1 MNKEKE
7 TDKAHGVGRRKSAV
21 AQVRL
26 IEKGDS
32 RVVNG
37 IKIEEYFP
45 TVAMQKVCL
54 GPLEVTSTIDD
65 YGMEVKVRGGGKQAQ
80 ADAVRHGIARAL
92 VIAND
97 ELRGQLKTA
106 GMLTRD
112 ARVKERKK
120 YGLKGARR
128 APQFSKR

>member
-1 MNKEKE
+1 MNKEQE
-7 TDKAHGVGRRKSAV
+7 VVRPYGIGRRKSAV

-26 IEKGDS
+26 IEKS
-32 RVVNG
+32 EVRIING

-45 TVAMQKVCL
+45 VVGMQKVCL
-54 GPLEVTSTIDD
+54 SPLEVTSKSDD
-65 YGMEVKVRGGGKQAQ
+65 YGLEAKVRGGGKQAQ
-80 ADAVRHGIARAL
+80 VDAVRHGIARAL
-92 VIAND
+92 VAAD
-97 ELRGQLKTA
+97 GELRGQLKIA

-120 YGLKGARR
+120 YGLKRARR